1 MSDYLLTGAVTNALN
16 MPSVTAEEAP
26 KLRPYMALA
35 ELLGSFAGQLTET
48 GLKAF
53 RIEFEGHVAE
63 LNTRPLVAAA
73 LTGLLRP
80 LLDSV
85 NMVSAPVIARE
96 RDIRCTEIKRDEPVD
111 YETLIRLTVTTER
124 MSRSVAGT
132 LFGGARPRIVE
143 IKDIPIEA
151 EIGPHMLY
159 ITNKDKP
166 GVIGDLGQ
174 MLGEAKVNIAT
185 FHLGRA
191 EEGGDAI
198 ALLQVDQA
206 VEKALLDRIAALPNV
221 LQVKALE
228 F

>member
-1 MSDYLLTGAVTNALN
+1 
-16 MPSVTAEEAP
+16 
-26 KLRPYMALA
+26 MALA

-53 RIEFEGHVAE
+53 KVEFEGQVAA
-63 LNTRPLVAAA
+63 LNTRPLMAAA

-96 RDIRCTEIKRDEPVD
+96 RDIRCTEIKRDEAAN

-124 MSRSVAGT
+124 VTRSVAGT

-143 IKDIPIEA
+143 IKDIPVEA

-166 GVIGDLGQ
+166 GVIGDLGR

-191 EEGGDAI
+191 AEGGDAI

-206 VEKALLDRIAALPNV
+206 VDKPLLDKIASLPNV